1 MPQNERLRVWKG
13 ELKKTS
19 GGLRKQNL
27 MKNKRGKIVSRKK
40 SDAAKKNKENN
51 LGQWLRS
58 KGEQFLSKGLKQ
70 ENIVRKNKAGRKA
83 FKKKE
88 EIPEEKQSEV
98 PKQPPKSGRLLPKQ
112 KKAPAKIT
120 KIEPSRPGEEPD
132 VGKVSI
138 GNIRSGR
145 RSRKLSKKA
154 KENLEQELRVL
165 GASNVQLKKL
175 LENAGLAQ
183 ANLRASKRRG
193 KKRSRKEIL
202 QDVLDA

>member
-1 MPQNERLRVWKG
+1 
-13 ELKKTS
+13 
-19 GGLRKQNL
+19 

-98 PKQPPKSGRLLPKQ
+98 PKTKQKQPPKSSAR
-112 KKAPAKIT
+112 
-120 KIEPSRPGEEPD
+120 D
-132 VGKVSI
+132 DFWV
-138 GNIRSGR
+138 
-145 RSRKLSKKA
+145 LSCDFD
-154 KENLEQELRVL
+154 RFCV
-165 GASNVQLKKL
+165 
-175 LENAGLAQ
+175 
-183 ANLRASKRRG
+183 
-193 KKRSRKEIL
+193 
-202 QDVLDA
+202 